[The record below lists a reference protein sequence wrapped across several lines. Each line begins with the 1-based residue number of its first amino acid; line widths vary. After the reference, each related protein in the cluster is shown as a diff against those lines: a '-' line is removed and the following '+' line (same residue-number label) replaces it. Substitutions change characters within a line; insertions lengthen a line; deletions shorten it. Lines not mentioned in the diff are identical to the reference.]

1 MLEDETFGEFYSK
14 MSDLRN
20 SMVSLGKPIS
30 DVKLIR
36 KILRSLPERFRI
48 KVTRIEESKDLEE
61 MKIEELVGSLQ
72 TYELS
77 LPPVKKLKTIALKA
91 SKKKVEASSEDDSE
105 EEEKVVAMLAKNFRR
120 LMRDDRFKKKFS
132 EKVKKAPREAE
143 PEEKEKKDP
152 IRPRCFECSGFGHI
166 RADCGSLKKGKGKA
180 YNVTLSDE
188 SEEEALESEKF
199 LAFIAPHVEEE
210 DSYYSEYSNNG
221 EELKEAYKTLYIE
234 YEKLREGRKQ
244 HLYDLNSL
252 QTEKSSLLLRIQ
264 ELEEK
269 LLETQLQLD
278 RVTDE
283 KLTRMLSIQKSP
295 TDKTGLGYVAPS
307 SDAPSTSNTV
317 FLKPTVPEPPPTP
330 EEKGKDK
337 VNDDVPGTQKPHSIK
352 ISPKC
357 HHCGLSGH
365 VRPQCSLL
373 KAQKA
378 KAMKEVPRQANHG
391 TRPAVQFQTPR
402 YQAP

>member
-1 MLEDETFGEFYSK
+1 
-14 MSDLRN
+14 
-20 SMVSLGKPIS
+20 
-30 DVKLIR
+30 
-36 KILRSLPERFRI
+36 
-48 KVTRIEESKDLEE
+48 

-72 TYELS
+72 TYKLS

-91 SKKKVEASSEDDSE
+91 SKNKVEASSEDDSE
-105 EEEKVVAMLAKNFRR
+105 EEEKFVAMLAKNFRR

-143 PEEKEKKDP
+143 PEEEEKKDP
-152 IRPRCFECSGFGHI
+152 RGPRCFEYSGFGHI
-166 RADCGSLKKGKGKA
+166 RADCRNLKKGKGKA

-188 SEEEALESEKF
+188 SEEEALEFEKF
-199 LAFIAPHVEEE
+199 LAFVAPLVEEE
-210 DSYYSEYSNNG
+210 DSYYSEHSDNG

-244 HLYDLNSL
+244 HLYDPNSL
-252 QTEKSSLLLRIQ
+252 QTKKSSLLLRIQ

-269 LLETQLQLD
+269 LLETQLQLE

-307 SDAPSTSNTV
+307 SDAPSTSKTV
-317 FLKPTVPEPPPTP
+317 FVNPAVPEPPPTV
-330 EEKGKDK
+330 EDKGKDK
-337 VNDDVPGTQKPHSIK
+337 VNDDVPGTQKLHSIRRPP
-352 ISPKC
+352 IC

-365 VRPQCSLL
+365 VRPQYSLL

-378 KAMKEVPRQANHG
+378 KAKKEVPRQADHG
-391 TRPAVQFQTPR
+391 TRPAAQFQTPWYQAPYHQAPR
-402 YQAP
+402 YQAPWSHAPRYQASQHQRPHQRFVPAKHNGNSKNNLSNL